1 MKTFW
6 VRECFVLCLSIICDG
21 CIGCMCNTMIGTSIR
36 VLNPTGDGENFTE
49 FVLPQIFQLLFQLF
63 CSKYAISA
71 A

>member
-1 MKTFW
+1 
-6 VRECFVLCLSIICDG
+6 
-21 CIGCMCNTMIGTSIR
+21 MCNTMIGTSIR